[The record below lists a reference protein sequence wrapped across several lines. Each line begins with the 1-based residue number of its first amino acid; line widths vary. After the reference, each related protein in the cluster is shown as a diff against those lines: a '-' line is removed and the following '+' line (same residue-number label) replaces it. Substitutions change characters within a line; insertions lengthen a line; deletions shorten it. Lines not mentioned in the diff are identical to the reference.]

1 MKNSTIMVVFV
12 IDRIHGIQVA
22 KVSFVPK
29 RAKEQG
35 AIANELNKQQDNFD
49 FIYKVIFISA
59 LNIPSHKVLLDSFQL
74 SRYFFRYYTTFFSKG
89 YAWISFGRRGK
100 NYNIHIT
107 AFIYYT
113 FIIHVC
119 KILPG
124 KYFISLM

>member
-1 MKNSTIMVVFV
+1 MVVFV

-89 YAWISFGRRGK
+89 YA
-100 NYNIHIT
+100 
-107 AFIYYT
+107 
-113 FIIHVC
+113 
-119 KILPG
+119 
-124 KYFISLM
+124 